1 MADNKKSVILY
12 CDVIHTF
19 EVLEDD
25 EAGRLIKHFLRY
37 VNDLNPVAPDKL
49 TQIAFEPIKQQLK
62 RDLIKWEDKK
72 DIKSISGHLGG
83 IKSGEVRRKQKE
95 ANEANASKLKQKE
108 ANEAVTVNVTVN
120 DNVNVIEKQ
129 QQEFQ
134 NLFLIDQTLLEHTCR
149 ITHCTDSGFKE
160 IVKDFFSENTAA
172 KKIWLDLHDCNK
184 HFISWLRY
192 YKPKDNVVIY
202 KKTKINP
209 VHE

>member
-134 NLFLIDQTLLEHTCR
+134 NLFLNDQTLLEHTCR
-149 ITHCTDSGFKE
+149 KTNCTDSGFKE